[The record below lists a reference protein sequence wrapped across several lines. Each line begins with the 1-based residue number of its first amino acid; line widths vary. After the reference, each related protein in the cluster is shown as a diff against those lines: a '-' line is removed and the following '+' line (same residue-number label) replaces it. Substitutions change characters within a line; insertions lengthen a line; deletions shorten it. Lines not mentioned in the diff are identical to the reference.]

1 MATFLSLE
9 MYLIFHYIVKIIIL
23 LVLAKIITIVSLD
36 LMGVGAG
43 LSSEHQK
50 NWIESERCFSL
61 LHEIVSTL
69 MVKH

>member
-1 MATFLSLE
+1 

-23 LVLAKIITIVSLD
+23 LVLAKIIAIVSLD

-50 NWIESERCFSL
+50 NWIESEHCFSL
-61 LHEIVSTL
+61 LH
-69 MVKH
+69 